1 MAKAQVGAVPTV
13 ATPNGSAT
21 VGFVTGRLPK
31 KVVVQPYTD
40 ALPTSPSEDV
50 IVLRVKP

>member
-1 MAKAQVGAVPTV
+1 MPRTNVGAAPSSSQ
-13 ATPNGSAT
+13 PNANAS
-21 VGFVTGRLPK
+21 VGYVLGRLPK

-40 ALPTSPSEDV
+40 PLPTSPSEDV